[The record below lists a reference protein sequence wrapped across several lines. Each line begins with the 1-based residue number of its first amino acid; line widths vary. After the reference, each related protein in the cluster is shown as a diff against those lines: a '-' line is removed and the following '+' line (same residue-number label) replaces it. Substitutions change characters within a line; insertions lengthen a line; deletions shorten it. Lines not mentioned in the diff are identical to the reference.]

1 MNICYGI
8 YTAVGG
14 KLGRLCEFCV
24 NFQEPSRQ
32 SCGQPNARGFNL
44 TTGNDTSVFARM
56 TNGMQRIFSITLIS
70 AILLLTRHTGADD
83 AVRCDGKLMMVGQS
97 RIEVLKY
104 CGEPQD
110 RTSFLDERT
119 THTRL
124 SVFQQGSTQFTRST
138 GSYLETSR
146 DTVVSTPASDRN
158 TKPGGVTTLPQTHTH
173 DESRIS
179 TNQTETISGSY
190 MTLSTFWEC
199 KKATVFVDEYVYNFG
214 SGKFLTFVRFE
225 NGRVKNIK
233 YGEYGF

>member
-1 MNICYGI
+1 M
-8 YTAVGG
+8 
-14 KLGRLCEFCV
+14 
-24 NFQEPSRQ
+24 
-32 SCGQPNARGFNL
+32 
-44 TTGNDTSVFARM
+44 M
-56 TNGMQRIFSITLIS
+56 HGMRRFLSFVPILAT
-70 AILLLTRHTGADD
+70 LLLPVHTGADE

-138 GSYLETSR
+138 GSYVETSR

-158 TKPGGVTTLPQTHTH
+158 SKPGGVTTLPQTHTH
-173 DESRIS
+173 DESRVA
-179 TNQTETISGSY
+179 TNQTETVAGSY

-199 KKATVFVDEYVYNFG
+199 KKATVFVDEFVYNFG
-214 SGKFLTFVRFE
+214 TGKFLTFVRFE